1 MMADNTQSPNT
12 NDDKTI
18 IRLDDGT
25 DNNKKLNFKEKLQA
39 FISKQKQ
46 FFASLVPKLSAFI
59 NNIKNNAILKKIL
72 NDKQLFYVSLIAI
85 LGIIMLIGF
94 IILMLTKEESLSQIY
109 MPKQQT
115 GSTNNNGTKLQ
126 PAQSKELQ
134 NWIEKASILYDNGQ
148 IVEALDIYRN
158 IAIFSQSF
166 ASFNLGVAKLQEGNF
181 QDAINAFSNTINS
194 GENIAAAAI
203 NAAIGSYKINDLKAY
218 DYYVNLA
225 KGMVGRWY
233 NKPLYSYLYSLVN
246 FYSQNYFNM
255 LSSLNNPNSNFYKNE
270 NLLLASKIYL
280 YFNDDLN
287 ALKKLLEVTNIDTR
301 FALGLLYARMGE
313 YDLAIEQIEPYI
325 LDNATNDPKVKIAQ
339 ALIETKRSNFGKVA
353 TIYDDLLKTHSQ
365 ADLQQIYPIKIKL
378 QDSLFDINLVQKNFW
393 NLNSKQNIIV
403 DYKILFYFAPFRVFD
418 INNALSLI
426 EEGGLELR
434 MDNIEKASSA
444 LLRGEMLSR
453 ININIAQSLKEIL
466 KYNINSALEIMKQ
479 ASLAYPNHQVLQ
491 YNLGLI
497 YAQLNDFENAKKHF
511 LKAYHLDESDVLSGI
526 FALMC
531 HQLTFTDGERLLNS
545 ITQNFDILD
554 STDRTKTMFL
564 RSLFGFVNGNI
575 SDNLTW
581 FDHSSKTP
589 MMYALRALYSISSRD
604 REIISNAFKD
614 LKDATNDDMVAM
626 ILHRISSHY
635 NQDIKA
641 FSLNLFN
648 FFKNDLKKLDL
659 VYAGPSL
666 AKQIYVYMAF
676 LVGAN
681 SYVDELLTDKLL
693 NTQDDVSGILQALAF
708 NAIYLGDFE
717 KSFVYYNSLIDDFNI
732 KTSENYFLAGVSAI
746 GAGHY
751 DNAVALIQLSRLE
764 SSSNFE
770 SRYALGLLHQ
780 AMGNFK
786 LASLQFMQ
794 IDDAKFKSNFFDF
807 EIDTSNILK

>member
-1 MMADNTQSPNT
+1 MADNTKSPNT

-18 IRLDDGT
+18 IRLDENI
-25 DNNKKLNFKEKLQA
+25 DNKESNLKGKIQNFFNKQRQIFTSLAPKLNTFINNVKNNKTLQKNLTNKKLIYTILAVIIVCFIIFSFAILVLKKEPPLNQ
-39 FISKQKQ
+39 IYTPKQTSNTKN
-46 FFASLVPKLSAFI
+46 SRT
-59 NNIKNNAILKKIL
+59 NIKNMK
-72 NDKQLFYVSLIAI
+72 
-85 LGIIMLIGF
+85 
-94 IILMLTKEESLSQIY
+94 
-109 MPKQQT
+109 
-115 GSTNNNGTKLQ
+115 
-126 PAQSKELQ
+126 SKELQ
-134 NWIEKASILYDNGQ
+134 NWIEKASILYNNGQ
-148 IVEALDIYRN
+148 IIEALDTYRN

-181 QDAINAFSNTINS
+181 RDAISAFSNTINS

-203 NAAIGSYKINDLKAY
+203 NAAIGSYRINDLKAY

-225 KGMVGRWY
+225 KSMMGKWY
-233 NKPLYSYLYSLVN
+233 NKPLYSYLYSLVS

-255 LSSLNNPNSNFYKNE
+255 LSSLNHPSSNFYKNE

-280 YFNDDLN
+280 YFNDNLN
-287 ALKKLLEVTNIDTR
+287 ALKKLLEVTNTDTR
-301 FALGLLYARMGE
+301 FELGLLYARMGE
-313 YDLAIEQIEPYI
+313 YNLAIEQIDSYI
-325 LDNATNDPKVKIAQ
+325 SDNAINDPKVKMAQ
-339 ALIETKRSNFGKVA
+339 ALIEIKRSNFNRVA
-353 TIYDDLLKTHSQ
+353 NIYNDLLKTNSQ
-365 ADLQQIYPIKIKL
+365 EDLQTIYPIRIKL

-418 INNALSLI
+418 IDNALSLI
-426 EEGGLELR
+426 EEGGLELK
-434 MDNIEKASSA
+434 MDNIEKATSV

-453 ININIAQSLKEIL
+453 ININITQSLKEIL

-479 ASLAYPNHQVLQ
+479 ASLAYPNHQVVQ

-497 YAQLNDFENAKKHF
+497 YAQLNDFEHAKKHF

-531 HQLTFTDGERLLNS
+531 HQLTFTNGERLLNS
-545 ITQNFDILD
+545 ITQNFDNID
-554 STDRTKTMFL
+554 SDDITKLMFL
-564 RSLFGFVNGNI
+564 KSLFGFVNGNI
-575 SDNLTW
+575 SDNFTW
-581 FDHSSKTP
+581 FDKAKKTP
-589 MMYALRALYSISSRD
+589 IMYALKALYSINSRD
-604 REIISNAFKD
+604 RETISNAFND
-614 LKDATNDDMVAM
+614 LKKATNDDMVAT
-626 ILHRISSHY
+626 ILHRISTHY

-659 VYAGPSL
+659 VYTGPSF
-666 AKQIYVYMAF
+666 AKQIYIYMAF

-681 SYVDELLTDKLL
+681 SYVDRLLTDKLL
-693 NTQDDVSGILQALAF
+693 NAQGDVSGILQALAF

-732 KTSENYFLAGVSAI
+732 KTSENYFLAGVAAI

-751 DNAVALIQLSRLE
+751 DNAAALIQLSRLE

-794 IDDAKFKSNFFDF
+794 IGDARFQSVFFDY
-807 EIDTSNILK
+807 EIDTNNLLK

>member
-126 PAQSKELQ
+126 PVQSKELQ

-233 NKPLYSYLYSLVN
+233 NKPLYSFLYSLVN

-393 NLNSKQNIIV
+393 NLSSKQNIIV

-794 IDDAKFKSNFFDF
+794 IGDAKFKSNFFDF